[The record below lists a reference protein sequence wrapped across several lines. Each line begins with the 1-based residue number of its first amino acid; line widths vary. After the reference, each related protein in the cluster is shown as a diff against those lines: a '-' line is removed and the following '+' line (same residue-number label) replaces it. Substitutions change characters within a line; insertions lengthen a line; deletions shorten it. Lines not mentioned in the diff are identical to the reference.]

1 VEERGVIPGTTS
13 RGRPA
18 DWSESTADGLIPA
31 ITSPLSVHSSD
42 IMITGDGLPV
52 APRRSVSIDV
62 ASRRRQSV
70 VVVSNRTQHQSPK
83 HTPPV
88 YLYCTCSISLASQHH
103 TANYCSIDKHRSLD
117 RARTYKIHGTTL
129 SRVCNVINV
138 LLMTFYHVTRS
149 SISYVVQ
156 CLLAVQMTSTLFV
169 LCSMLSECLRV
180 RYGLLKLPDCFSQ
193 SDINDIIR
201 T

>member
-1 VEERGVIPGTTS
+1 MEERGVIPGTTS

-52 APRRSVSIDV
+52 VPLRSVSIDV

-70 VVVSNRTQHQSPK
+70 VVVSNRPQHQSPK

-88 YLYCTCSISLASQHH
+88 YLYCTCSISLALQHH
-103 TANYCSIDKHRSLD
+103 TRLITAVLTNIARLIVH
-117 RARTYKIHGTTL
+117 ARTKSTERRFHVFTTL
-129 SRVCNVINV
+129 
-138 LLMTFYHVTRS
+138 
-149 SISYVVQ
+149 
-156 CLLAVQMTSTLFV
+156 
-169 LCSMLSECLRV
+169 
-180 RYGLLKLPDCFSQ
+180 
-193 SDINDIIR
+193 
-201 T
+201 